1 MREDD
6 FQGDQPQRSIQLK
19 LSAKLVAHLDALKGE
34 YGLRSRGAIVER
46 LLRNILDPDDEADDE
61 AGEDGGEDD
70 GANLIEA
77 GEGQRVTGAVPAIQR
92 RGGPKTD
99 PEQPGLFDEQGS
111 LVLVV
116 REGSG
121 ELALDLEF
129 DAGTEQLGR
138 ADPSS
143 EHNRERPP
151 PASRSAA
158 GRGIDLP
165 GFVRR
170 RSEQVRRSLEPPP
183 DRPTESSDPLP
194 QLGDEVIEGAL
205 ARAAS
210 HWLELYGKPANPAV
224 LEAAMVWLAQDI
236 WPQSD
241 LSEGRPFSWTLVSQ
255 VMGSLS
261 HAWPAGPASFERVIA
276 AAGILEDPF
285 SGSTLELRLPTL
297 IRRFVHRFRRRRRGT
312 SFQTLEHTMTLH
324 GALRLLQLPTTP
336 GHRLSLGE
344 IREAYREMALAH
356 HPDSGGSE
364 DAMRRLNEA
373 YQMLKELYRTP

>member
-1 MREDD
+1 VPEDD
-6 FQGDQPQRSIQLK
+6 FQGDPPQRSIQLK
-19 LSAKLVAHLDALKGE
+19 LSAELVAHLDALKGE

-46 LLRNILDPDDEADDE
+46 LLSNLLDPD
-61 AGEDGGEDD
+61 GDD
-70 GANLIEA
+70 GIEEVEIEGLDGAARGARAPA
-77 GEGQRVTGAVPAIQR
+77 GVTEDAADLTATGPAR
-92 RGGPKTD
+92 ADSER
-99 PEQPGLFDEQGS
+99 PGLFDERGS
-111 LVLVV
+111 LVLVA

-121 ELALDLEF
+121 ELVLDLDF
-129 DAGTEQLGR
+129 GADSDPLDAAGASGGVNQAQPR
-138 ADPSS
+138 
-143 EHNRERPP
+143 
-151 PASRSAA
+151 PASRTGA

-170 RSEQVRRSLEPPP
+170 RSEQVRRSLEPPLEP
-183 DRPTESSDPLP
+183 STEAIAPLP
-194 QLGDEVIEGAL
+194 QLGGEVIGRAL
-205 ARAAS
+205 ERAAS

-224 LEAAMVWLAQDI
+224 LEAAMVWLARDI
-236 WPQSD
+236 WPQCD
-241 LSEGRPFSWTLVSQ
+241 LSEGRPFSWTLVGQ

-261 HAWPAGPASFERVIA
+261 PAWPPGPASFERVMV

-297 IRRFVHRFRRRRRGT
+297 IQRFVHRFRRRRRGR

-324 GALRLLQLPTTP
+324 GALKLLQLPTTP

-373 YQMLKELYRTP
+373 YQMLKELYRNR